1 MSNRAMDS
9 STLVIFVIIKLNF
22 NAYQCTQSTKIMH
35 LSNLLKRKENEMCN
49 IKLQGVNPIAAK
61 DMCLH
66 MRKFRISRKPIYKER
81 AD

>member
-1 MSNRAMDS
+1 MYSINKNNFFFFIS
-9 STLVIFVIIKLNF
+9 S
-22 NAYQCTQSTKIMH
+22 QSTKIMH
-35 LSNLLKRKENEMCN
+35 LSDLLKTKENEMCN
-49 IKLQGVNPIAAK
+49 IKLQGMNPIAAK